1 MNTSEDDVLCRAV
14 DSLIFFDEVVGRD
27 LFISGQ
33 MFVYYEFTSH
43 EFGRY
48 NTNDT

>member
-1 MNTSEDDVLCRAV
+1 MQRL
-14 DSLIFFDEVVGRD
+14 LIFFLLGGARGN

-33 MFVYYEFTSH
+33 MFVYYEFTSLD
-43 EFGRY
+43 FGRY